1 MSTIL
6 HNNCNWQTKSCIN
19 RLSRIIVTDVCLWPL
34 LMAICLLWS
43 MCIYITARAN
53 TPSAL
58 QAQHGV
64 TMIYRILL
72 TTTQIADFTYWIH
85 RAKAKQRLSLYK
97 LAVRERKTLWMKQGL
112 KGEKNLASRQGE
124 SLTRNCNALRLARPR
139 AQSRDWTHVQNI
151 PAPSL
156 KIRLNTLV
164 FK

>member
-34 LMAICLLWS
+34 LMAICLLRS

-53 TPSAL
+53 TAISPSSSAWGDNDL
-58 QAQHGV
+58 YNIANDNPNSRLHILDTPRKSETTIVFVQTCSEREKD
-64 TMIYRILL
+64 TMNE
-72 TTTQIADFTYWIH
+72 T
-85 RAKAKQRLSLYK
+85 
-97 LAVRERKTLWMKQGL
+97 GL

-139 AQSRDWTHVQNI
+139 AQSRDWTHV
-151 PAPSL
+151 S
-156 KIRLNTLV
+156 KHSRTK
-164 FK
+164 FKDPTQHVGF